1 MRKFDI
7 DVREFTQVLYGQSE
21 TLEMS
26 CKVVS
31 RAQERVDICG
41 DSTLPSVSIDVPS
54 WNEELLKLK
63 DRNIVH
69 RQITEIN
76 NDNIFY
82 CKKLMEIADLRHLP
96 NVKGNFGVTESEY
109 CGSAT
114 MVQSDSPNQLIHC
127 TVKSF
132 VEQQQSFFDML
143 WDKAIPAATRIKE
156 IEYGIKPEII
166 KTIQEPLEIKDLL
179 IDKLKSA
186 HNQIKII
193 IPTENEF
200 SRWISSGFF
209 TILHDI
215 CRQKKYDDEN
225 KTTNSFNPHHDF
237 KHPAQPE
244 FIKLLIPSI
253 SYSSQLAHIIEEYN
267 ELIVQCK
274 EIETSIDSKSVIIII
289 DKSYSIA
296 IEVKNDNA
304 TNLES
309 AIGFATYSNSIPTVF
324 SYISMFESFWKQS
337 ELVEK
342 LKEADEL
349 QKDFIRIAVH
359 ELKNPIQPIVTLSQV
374 LRSKFTDKEDLEAL
388 NIIDRNANKLV
399 QLSNDVLDVT
409 RIETRTLRLH
419 KESFDIVETMQTFVD
434 EYNQQLLNKNIKL
447 TLRSFEFDRYFL
459 NGYDTDEEV
468 SRIQPGNEFRDLL
481 KHTVYADKDRI
492 LQVVYNLLNNAV
504 KFTNNGEIAICIL
517 KESHKNTSIIHVRDS
532 GIGIDNQIIDKLFSK
547 FVTKSERGTG
557 LGLFICKNLI
567 EAHEGR
573 IWAKN
578 NINQPG
584 ATFSFTIPYGA

>member
-1 MRKFDI
+1 MRKFDR

-41 DSTLPSVSIDVPS
+41 DSTLPSVSIEVSP
-54 WNEELLKLK
+54 WHEELLKLK

-114 MVQSDSPNQLIHC
+114 MVQANSPNQLIHC

-156 IEYGIKPEII
+156 LEYGIEPEII

-179 IDKLKSA
+179 IHLLNSA
-186 HNQIKII
+186 QNQIKII

-200 SRWISSGFF
+200 NRWISSGFF

-215 CRQKKYDDEN
+215 CHKKKFDDQKN
-225 KTTNSFNPHHDF
+225 TTNSFNPHRDF
-237 KHPAQPE
+237 GYPARPK
-244 FIKLLIPSI
+244 FIKLLLPSI
-253 SYSSQLAHIIEEYN
+253 SYNPQVAHKIEGYN
-267 ELIVQCK
+267 DLMIQCK
-274 EIETSIDSKSVIIII
+274 EIETTIDAKSVIIIF

-304 TNLES
+304 TEFES

-342 LKEADEL
+342 LKESDEL

-374 LRSKFTDKEDLEAL
+374 LRSKFTDKEDLEVL

-409 RIETRTLRLH
+409 RIETKTLRLH
-419 KESFDIVETMQTFVD
+419 KESFDIVEAIKTFIN

-447 TLRSFEFDRYFL
+447 TLRSIEFDRYFL
-459 NGYDTDEEV
+459 NGYDTDEEILK
-468 SRIQPGNEFRDLL
+468 IQAGSEFRDLL
-481 KHTVYADKDRI
+481 RHVVYADKDRI
-492 LQVVYNLLNNAV
+492 LQVMYNLLNNAV
-504 KFTNNGEIAICIL
+504 KFTNNGEIAVYIL
-517 KESHKNTSIIHVRDS
+517 KENQKNTSIIHVRDS
-532 GIGIDNQIIDKLFSK
+532 GTGIDNQIIDKLFSK

-567 EAHEGR
+567 EAHGGR

-578 NINQPG
+578 NINQTG
-584 ATFSFTIPYGA
+584 ATFSFTLPYDP

>member
-1 MRKFDI
+1 MRKFDS

-41 DSTLPSVSIDVPS
+41 DSTLPSVSIEVSP
-54 WNEELLKLK
+54 WHKELLKVK

-76 NDNIFY
+76 NDNLFY

-114 MVQSDSPNQLIHC
+114 MVQANSPNQLIHC

-156 IEYGIKPEII
+156 IEYGIEPEII
-166 KTIQEPLEIKDLL
+166 RTIQEPLEIKNLL
-179 IDKLKSA
+179 IDILNSA
-186 HNQIKII
+186 HTQIKII

-200 SRWISSGFF
+200 NRWISSGFF

-215 CRQKKYDDEN
+215 CCKKKFNDEN
-225 KTTNSFNPHHDF
+225 KMLNSHRDF
-237 KHPAQPE
+237 TCPNQPK
-244 FIKLLIPSI
+244 FIKLLLPSI
-253 SYSSQLAHIIEEYN
+253 SHNPQTAHKIEEYN
-267 ELIVQCK
+267 NFMVQCK
-274 EIETSIDSKSVIIII
+274 EIETSIDAKSVIIIF
-289 DKSYSIA
+289 DKSFSIA

-304 TNLES
+304 TEFES
-309 AIGFATYSNSIPTVF
+309 AIGFATYSNSIPTVY

-342 LKEADEL
+342 LKESDEL

-359 ELKNPIQPIVTLSQV
+359 ELKNPIQPIVTLSRV

-388 NIIDRNANKLV
+388 NIINRNANKLI

-409 RIETRTLRLH
+409 RSETKTLMLNI
-419 KESFDIVETMQTFVD
+419 ESFDIVEAIKTLVN
-434 EYNQQLLNKNIKL
+434 EYNQQLLNKNINL
-447 TLRSFEFDRYFL
+447 TLKSFESNKYFL
-459 NGYDTDEEV
+459 DGDETDEKTLKTKM
-468 SRIQPGNEFRDLL
+468 RNESRDLL
-481 KHTVYADKDRI
+481 KHVVFADKGRI
-492 LQVVYNLLNNAV
+492 LQVMYNLLNNAV
-504 KFTNNGEIAICIL
+504 KFTNHGEITVYIL
-517 KESHKNTSIIHVRDS
+517 KQSQKNVTTIHVMDS
-532 GIGIDNQIIDKLFSK
+532 GVGIDDQVIDKLFSK

-567 EAHEGR
+567 EAHGGR

-578 NINQPG
+578 NINQSG
-584 ATFSFTIPYGA
+584 ATFSFMLPYDP